1 MTWHVKTSMKRTSAG
16 SAQLACYISVHSVPV
31 PLSAL
36 RRMVLQNVKH
46 VAWLAYQLELKET
59 QQHRDNEVNHVSV
72 VGRLRLWATC
82 QPVAYRQSPPAISV
96 SHSLPVQFPG
106 APSSVERT
114 MTRAAKTRVKNRK
127 RNPGP

>member
-16 SAQLACYISVHSVPV
+16 SAQLACYISVHNVPV

-59 QQHRDNEVNHVSV
+59 QKHRDNGVNHVSV
-72 VGRLRLWATC
+72 VGRLQAVGHVSTLLPALVTTGHTVSPIPS
-82 QPVAYRQSPPAISV
+82 PVPWCPF
-96 SHSLPVQFPG
+96 LG
-106 APSSVERT
+106 RT
-114 MTRAAKTRVKNRK
+114 Y
-127 RNPGP
+127 